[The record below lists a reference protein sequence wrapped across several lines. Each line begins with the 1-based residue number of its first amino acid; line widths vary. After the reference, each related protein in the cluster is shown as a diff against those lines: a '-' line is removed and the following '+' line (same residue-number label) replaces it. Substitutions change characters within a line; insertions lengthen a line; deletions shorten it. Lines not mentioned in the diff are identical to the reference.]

1 MQVVAKRLLK
11 QEDGRPEWAGAGL
24 VQQDQWFA
32 KHICLVIVYYTQ
44 KFESSGMQ
52 ESVK

>member
-1 MQVVAKRLLK
+1 MQVVVKRLLK
-11 QEDGRPEWAGAGL
+11 QEDGRPEWADPGL

-32 KHICLVIVYYTQ
+32 NHICLVTVYYTQ
-44 KFESSGMQ
+44 KFKSSGLQ